1 MTDIAIC
8 LWFDT
13 EGEAAAKHYV
23 ETFTA
28 MGRPAA
34 LGGIARYGPEGP
46 RPEGTAMTVRFTLD
60 GLQFMA
66 LNGGPQYQHS
76 PAFSMMVECADQA
89 EIDGFWDALVEGG
102 APIQCG
108 WLTDRFGVSWQIV
121 PKAFEHLLSS
131 GDAASKSR
139 VMQAMFGMVKLD
151 IGALEKAA
159 KAA

>member
-23 ETFTA
+23 ETFKA
-28 MGRPAA
+28 MGRAA
-34 LGGIARYGPEGP
+34 ELRGIARYGPEGP
-46 RPEGTAMTVRFTLD
+46 RPAGTAMTVRFTLD
-60 GLQFMA
+60 GLQLMA

-89 EIDGFWDALVEGG
+89 EIDGFWDRLVEGG

-121 PKAFEHLLSS
+121 PKAFESLLSR

-139 VMQAMFGMVKLD
+139 VMQAMFKMVKLD
-151 IGALEKAA
+151 IGALEAAA